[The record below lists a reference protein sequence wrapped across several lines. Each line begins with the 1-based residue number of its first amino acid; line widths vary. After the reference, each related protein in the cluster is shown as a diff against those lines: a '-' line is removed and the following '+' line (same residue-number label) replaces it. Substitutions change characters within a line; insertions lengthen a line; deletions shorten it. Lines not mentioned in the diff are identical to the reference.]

1 MKLVSEKR
9 QKYRCSI
16 QFCRQAL
23 WYKTQLFRISLA
35 FK

>member
-1 MKLVSEKR
+1 MKLVLEKR

-16 QFCRQAL
+16 QFCQQAL
-23 WYKTQLFRISLA
+23 WYKTQLFCISLA